1 MSLNAYPL
9 SWPSNWKRTG
19 ESYRTAARFGK
30 AGGRSGERWI
40 PARALTVQEAL
51 SRVLT
56 ELERMGI
63 ERDDIVIS
71 TNVPTRM
78 DGMPRSGAADPRDPG
93 VAVYWEERAGA
104 RRVMAVDRYDRV
116 ADNLAAVAAT
126 LDAMRSIERH
136 GGAMVL
142 QRAFTGFTALPAPD
156 AKPTWWDILQCS
168 RDASADVVR
177 AQYRRLASD
186 HHPDRGGDPARMA
199 ELNAA
204 RDEALKG
211 GAA

>member
-19 ESYRTAARFGK
+19 EAYRTAARFGK

-51 SRVLT
+51 SRVQT

-78 DGMPRSGAADPRDPG
+78 DGMPRSGAAEPRDPG

-142 QRAFTGFTALPAPD
+142 ERAFTGFTALPAPD
-156 AKPTWWDILQCS
+156 AKRTWWDILQCS
-168 RDASADVVR
+168 RGASADVIR

>member
-19 ESYRTAARFGK
+19 EAYRTAARFGK

-78 DGMPRSGAADPRDPG
+78 DGMPRSGAAEPRDPG

-142 QRAFTGFTALPAPD
+142 ERAFTGFTALPAPD
-156 AKPTWWDILQCS
+156 TKRTWWDVLQCS
-168 RDASADVVR
+168 RDASSAVIR
-177 AQYRRLASD
+177 TQYRRLASD